1 MMSLQGPDI
10 YPGRAQEFTPLAIDD
25 SPDTLHQLT
34 VQLKCLIQEKESREL
49 EPQSAVHLANCY
61 PALEI
66 AANIV
71 GHAWAYTIEFNF
83 ELLDIEQNDFIH
95 CP

>member
-49 EPQSAVHLANCY
+49 EPQSAVHLANC
-61 PALEI
+61 
-66 AANIV
+66 
-71 GHAWAYTIEFNF
+71 
-83 ELLDIEQNDFIH
+83 
-95 CP
+95 